1 LAKKNSKDIKVCH
14 LTSVHN
20 RRDTRIF
27 IKECKSLQA
36 HGYEV
41 YLIVADG
48 LGNEI
53 DEGVKIIDVG
63 RPNGRLKRVL
73 ETTKRIYHKALELHC
88 EVYHFHDP
96 ELVFIGAKLLKKG
109 KKVIYDVH
117 EDVPRQILTKPY
129 IHPFLT
135 KSVSYFFEKIEN
147 RVSKKFDYIITSTT
161 HIQNRFLRINKHTKA
176 IHNFP
181 FLEEFGQIQVNWKDK
196 KDVVCYVGGIS
207 KVRGNFENVEALAYV
222 KKKMLLA
229 GVFLPETYKQELMN
243 SAGWEHVE
251 FLGFLDREGI
261 QDVLSKS
268 KAGLVTLHPTINYL
282 DSLPVKMFEYMAAGI
297 PVIASDFDL
306 WKTIIEKENCGICV
320 DPLNVKEIAEAIDR
334 VLRDDKC
341 ASEMGQNGR
350 SAVMERYNWETE
362 KNNLLTIYDQL
373 ISSITI

>member
-1 LAKKNSKDIKVCH
+1 MSNKKTQRVKVCH

-48 LGNEI
+48 QG
-53 DEGVKIIDVG
+53 DEVDRGIRIIDIG
-63 RPNGRLKRVL
+63 RPKGRLNRIL
-73 ETTKRIYHKALELHC
+73 GTTKKVYHEALKVDAD
-88 EVYHFHDP
+88 VYHFHDP
-96 ELVFIGAKLLKKG
+96 ELIFTGSKLLKKG

-117 EDVPRQILTKPY
+117 EDVPRQIMTKPY

-135 KSVSYFFEKIEN
+135 KGISYFFEKIEN
-147 RVSKKFDYIITSTT
+147 WKSKRFDFIITSTA
-161 HIQNRFLRINKHTKA
+161 HIQERFLKINNNTKA

-181 FLEEFGQIQVNWKDK
+181 FLQEFAEIQVNWADRR
-196 KDVVCYVGGIS
+196 DVVCYVGGIS
-207 KVRGNFENVEALAYV
+207 KVRGNYENVEALSYI
-222 KKKMLLA
+222 KRKMLLA
-229 GVFLPETYKQELMN
+229 GVFLPETYKQDLMN
-243 SAGWEHVE
+243 SAGWEYVE

-306 WKTIIEKENCGICV
+306 WKSIIEKENCGICV
-320 DPLNVKEIAEAIDR
+320 DPLNVEEIAKAIDR
-334 VLRDDKC
+334 ILADNKS
-341 ASEMGQNGR
+341 ASEMGQNGKN
-350 SAVMERYNWETE
+350 AVMKKYNWETE
-362 KNNLLTIYDQL
+362 KYNLLTIYDKL
-373 ISSITI
+373 IS